1 VLIVRR
7 RHVAG
12 GRVQRFRL
20 KEFIRDRGGATAVEY
35 GLIAAIVCAALIAG
49 FLPMSNALKATFDM
63 VSTTLEEAGD

>member
-1 VLIVRR
+1 MRR

-20 KEFIRDRGGATAVEY
+20 NELIRDRGGATAVEY

-49 FLPMSNALKATFDM
+49 FLPMSNALKSTFET
-63 VSTTLEEAGD
+63 VSTTLEEGAD